1 MSMGKRVNG
10 WAGAAGAGLLLAAV
24 GVGDVVGQVHA
35 SQRVPAATAAL
46 AAAAAGTAAATA
58 GSPGPLPAATASPD
72 DKQVIVAGTVPD
84 EATRVAVLARLR
96 ALYGEA
102 RVVDRI
108 EVDNVVA
115 PPNWQSH
122 VVNLLGDDLRQVS
135 GGRLDVNGNVV
146 RLQGEVGNEAQ
157 RQQLASRM
165 STSLNRTWTVHNAL
179 RVGSSK
185 QAVLDQALANRT
197 IEFQSGSANLTAQGI
212 AVLEQMATAMRSIG
226 TARVRI
232 SGHTDNVGR
241 RAANVTLSQSRAD
254 AVRRYLESAGI
265 EASRMSVQGLGPDR
279 PVADNSSADG
289 RARNRRIEFT
299 VL

>member
-1 MSMGKRVNG
+1 MSMAKGTIGRTGAAWTTLLVVMAAASG
-10 WAGAAGAGLLLAAV
+10 TSVWAQAGARGTAA
-24 GVGDVVGQVHA
+24 
-35 SQRVPAATAAL
+35 PAL
-46 AAAAAGTAAATA
+46 AAASAAAA
-58 GSPGPLPAATASPD
+58 DAEGKP
-72 DKQVIVAGTVPD
+72 VIVAGIVPD
-84 EATRVAVLARLR
+84 EATRAAVLARLR
-96 ALYGEA
+96 ALYGDA

-108 EVDNVVA
+108 EVDDVVA

-135 GGRLDVNGNVV
+135 AGQLEVNGNVV

-157 RQQLASRM
+157 RQQLASRV
-165 STSLNRTWTVHNAL
+165 STSLNRTWTVHNGL
-179 RVGSSK
+179 RVGGSK

-212 AVLEQMATAMRSIG
+212 AVLEQMAAAMRSIG
-226 TARVRI
+226 SARVRV
-232 SGHTDNVGR
+232 SGHTDNVGP
-241 RAANVTLSQSRAD
+241 RAANIALSQSRAE

-265 EASRMSVQGLGPDR
+265 DASRMSVQGLGPDR
-279 PVADNSSADG
+279 PLADNSSADG

>member
-1 MSMGKRVNG
+1 MAKGTTGKTGVAWMTLLVVMAAATG
-10 WAGAAGAGLLLAAV
+10 ASVWAQAGARGTVAPAPATPGAAAGAV
-24 GVGDVVGQVHA
+24 
-35 SQRVPAATAAL
+35 
-46 AAAAAGTAAATA
+46 AGAE
-58 GSPGPLPAATASPD
+58 GKP
-72 DKQVIVAGTVPD
+72 VIVAGTVPD
-84 EATRVAVLARLR
+84 EATRAAVLARLR
-96 ALYGEA
+96 ALYGDA

-108 EVDNVVA
+108 EVDDVVA

-122 VVNLLGDDLRQVS
+122 MVNLLGDDLRQVS
-135 GGRLDVNGNVV
+135 AGQLEVNGNVV

-157 RQQLASRM
+157 RQQLASHV
-165 STSLNRTWTVHNAL
+165 STSLNRTWTVHNGL
-179 RVGSSK
+179 RVGGSK

-212 AVLEQMATAMRSIG
+212 VVLEQMAAAMRSIG
-226 TARVRI
+226 SARVRI
-232 SGHTDNVGR
+232 SGHTDNLGS
-241 RAANVTLSQSRAD
+241 RAANVALSQSRAD

-265 EASRMSVQGLGPDR
+265 DASRLTVQGLGPDR

>member
-1 MSMGKRVNG
+1 MSMGKRVIG
-10 WAGAAGAGLLLAAV
+10 WAGAAGAGLLLAAAGMAG
-24 GVGDVVGQVHA
+24 GVGSVRA
-35 SQRVPAATAAL
+35 SQQGPVTVAAPTAAVAATAAS
-46 AAAAAGTAAATA
+46 A
-58 GSPGPLPAATASPD
+58 SSGPLPAAVASSADNP
-72 DKQVIVAGTVPD
+72 VIVAGTVPD
-84 EATRVAVLARLR
+84 EATRVAVLTRLR

-135 GGRLDVNGNVV
+135 GGQLEINGNVV
-146 RLQGEVGNEAQ
+146 RMQGEVGNEAQ

-165 STSLNRTWTVHNAL
+165 STSLNRTWTVHNGL
-179 RVGSSK
+179 RVSGSK

-232 SGHTDNVGR
+232 SGHTDNVGA
-241 RAANVTLSQSRAD
+241 RAANVALSQSRAD

>member
-1 MSMGKRVNG
+1 MGKRVIG

-24 GVGDVVGQVHA
+24 GMAGGVGSVRA
-35 SQRVPAATAAL
+35 SQQGPVAVAAPTAAVAATAAS
-46 AAAAAGTAAATA
+46 A
-58 GSPGPLPAATASPD
+58 SSGPLPAAVASSADNP
-72 DKQVIVAGTVPD
+72 VIVAGTVPD
-84 EATRVAVLARLR
+84 EATRVAVLTRLR

-135 GGRLDVNGNVV
+135 GGQLEINGNVV
-146 RLQGEVGNEAQ
+146 RMQGEVGNEAQ

-165 STSLNRTWTVHNAL
+165 STSLNRTWTVHNGL
-179 RVGSSK
+179 RVSGSK

-232 SGHTDNVGR
+232 SGHTDNVGA
-241 RAANVTLSQSRAD
+241 RAANVALSQSRAD

>member
-1 MSMGKRVNG
+1 MNMGKRVIG
-10 WAGAAGAGLLLAAV
+10 WAGAAGTGLLLAV
-24 GVGDVVGQVHA
+24 IGIGGVAGRVRA
-35 SQRVPAATAAL
+35 SQQVPAAVAAV
-46 AAAAAGTAAATA
+46 AATSA
-58 GSPGPLPAATASPD
+58 PAAPGPLPAAAASPA
-72 DKQVIVAGTVPD
+72 DKPVVVAGTVPD

-135 GGRLDVNGNVV
+135 GGQLEVNGNVV
-146 RLQGEVGNEAQ
+146 RVQGEVGNEAQ

-165 STSLNRTWTVHNAL
+165 STSLNRTWTVHNVL
-179 RVGSSK
+179 RVGGSK

-212 AVLEQMATAMRSIG
+212 AVLEQMAAAMRSIG

-232 SGHTDNVGR
+232 SGHTDNVGA

-265 EASRMSVQGLGPDR
+265 EASRMTVQGLGPDR

>member
-1 MSMGKRVNG
+1 MSMAKGTIGRTGAG
-10 WAGAAGAGLLLAAV
+10 WTTLLVVMAAASGASVWAQAGAGGNAASPAPASPA
-24 GVGDVVGQVHA
+24 GD
-35 SQRVPAATAAL
+35 
-46 AAAAAGTAAATA
+46 
-58 GSPGPLPAATASPD
+58 TASGAEGKP
-72 DKQVIVAGTVPD
+72 VIVTGTVPD
-84 EATRVAVLARLR
+84 EATRAAVLARLR
-96 ALYGEA
+96 ALYGDA

-108 EVDNVVA
+108 EVDDVVA

-135 GGRLDVNGNVV
+135 AGQLEVNGNVV

-157 RQQLASRM
+157 RQQLASRL
-165 STSLNRTWTVHNAL
+165 STSLNRTWTVHNGL
-179 RVGSSK
+179 RVGGSK

-212 AVLEQMATAMRSIG
+212 AVLEQMAAAMRSIG
-226 TARVRI
+226 GARVRV
-232 SGHTDNVGR
+232 SGHTDNVGA
-241 RAANVTLSQSRAD
+241 RAANIALSQSRAE

-265 EASRMSVQGLGPDR
+265 DASRMTVQGLGPDR
-279 PVADNSSADG
+279 PLADNSSADG

>member
-1 MSMGKRVNG
+1 MGKRVIG
-10 WAGAAGAGLLLAAV
+10 WAGAAGAGLLLAAAGMAG
-24 GVGDVVGQVHA
+24 GVGSVRA
-35 SQRVPAATAAL
+35 SQQGPVAVAAPTAAVAATAAS
-46 AAAAAGTAAATA
+46 A
-58 GSPGPLPAATASPD
+58 SSGPLPAAVASSADNP
-72 DKQVIVAGTVPD
+72 VIVAGTVPD
-84 EATRVAVLARLR
+84 EATRVAVLTRLR

-135 GGRLDVNGNVV
+135 GGQLEINGNVV
-146 RLQGEVGNEAQ
+146 RMQGEVGNEAQ

-165 STSLNRTWTVHNAL
+165 STSLNRTWTVHNGL
-179 RVGSSK
+179 RVGGSK

-232 SGHTDNVGR
+232 SGHTDNVGA
-241 RAANVTLSQSRAD
+241 RAANVALSQSRAD

>member
-1 MSMGKRVNG
+1 MSMGKHVIG
-10 WAGAAGAGLLLAAV
+10 WAGAAGTGLLLAAV
-24 GVGDVVGQVHA
+24 GMAGVVGSVRA
-35 SQRVPAATAAL
+35 SQQGPVAVAAVTAAVAATAPPA
-46 AAAAAGTAAATA
+46 
-58 GSPGPLPAATASPD
+58 SPAPLPAAAASPA
-72 DKQVIVAGTVPD
+72 DKPVIVAGTVSD

-115 PPNWQSH
+115 PPNWQAH

-135 GGRLDVNGNVV
+135 GGQLEINGNVV
-146 RLQGEVGNEAQ
+146 RVQGEVGNEAQ

-165 STSLNRTWTVHNAL
+165 STSLNRTWTVHNGL
-179 RVGSSK
+179 RVGGSK

-226 TARVRI
+226 TSRVRI
-232 SGHTDNVGR
+232 SGHTDNVGA
-241 RAANVTLSQSRAD
+241 RAANVALSQSRAD